1 MKKALCVGISHFQDP
16 YVRALEGCTNDVCL
30 MASMLKRHFGFTT
43 AGIRSLTDEG
53 ATRTAILKEL
63 EWLVEDAAQGDVLVF
78 TLSTHGTWMFE
89 RNEEGYPKMKPGGFD
104 KIYMTYDYC
113 NNYKNPNGLLDKEV
127 GAVLDK
133 IPRGVNC
140 YCIIDTCH
148 SGLPSEMKYDAS
160 DQFSAHCY
168 PSSVGE
174 RDRYIIQ
181 VNERLGRD
189 PHYKEVN
196 RVVVTGCADRELS
209 YDIPTE
215 EGKHGLLALS
225 LYQALERHSWNVAV
239 DTVYQEVRNT
249 VRTMANFMDVT
260 QTPQLYGRRRLMKNI
275 IFS

>member
-1 MKKALCVGISHFQDP
+1 MKKALCIGISNFQDP
-16 YVRALEGCTNDVCL
+16 YVKPLEGCVNDVAL
-30 MASMLKRHFGFTT
+30 MTSMLKRHFAFTT
-43 AGIRSLTDEG
+43 ANVRSLTDED
-53 ATRTAILKEL
+53 ATRTAILEAL

-78 TLSTHGTWMFE
+78 TLATHGTWIFE
-89 RNEEGYPKMKPGGFD
+89 RDEEGYPKIKPGGFD
-104 KIYMTYDYC
+104 KIFMPYDYL
-113 NNYKNPNGLLDKEV
+113 NNYTNPNGLLEKEV
-127 GAVLDK
+127 GAVLDQ

-148 SGLPSEMKYDAS
+148 SGLPSEMISDAS
-160 DQFSAHCY
+160 DQLSARCY
-168 PSSVGE
+168 PPDVGG
-174 RDRYIIQ
+174 RDRNIIQ
-181 VNERLGRD
+181 IDERLGRD